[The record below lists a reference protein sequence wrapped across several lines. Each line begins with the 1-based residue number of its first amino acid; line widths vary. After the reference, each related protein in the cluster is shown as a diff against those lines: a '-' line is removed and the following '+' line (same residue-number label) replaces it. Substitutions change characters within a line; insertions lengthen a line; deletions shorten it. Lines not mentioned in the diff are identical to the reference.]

1 VSTKRYLVTGGA
13 GFIGSHMVRH
23 LLEQGCQVTVL
34 DNLSTGQSSNLTE
47 VLDRLRFVEGS
58 VASAA
63 DVEQAVREADGIV
76 HLAALPSVARSV
88 EEPLATHSENAT
100 GTVVVLDAAR
110 RAGIKVVYAGSSS
123 AYGDQEVAAKHEAL
137 RENPLSPYAA
147 SKLVGELYCRSFSHV
162 YGLPVVIT
170 RFFNVFGPRQ
180 VANSPYSGV
189 IAAFSRA
196 LLRGE
201 RPRVDGDGRQ
211 SRDFTF
217 VGDVVRG
224 VRLALETDLEGC
236 QVINVACGASHDLL
250 ELLDVLKRH
259 AGVDVEPTFGPPR
272 VGDVRHSMADIG
284 KARRLLGFEPRVSFE
299 DALAITFDWYKSAG
313 TV

>member
-1 VSTKRYLVTGGA
+1 VSSKRYLVTGGA
-13 GFIGSHMVRH
+13 GFIGSHLARH
-23 LLEQGCQVTVL
+23 FLEHGRQVSVL
-34 DNLSTGQSSNLTE
+34 DNLSTGKSSNLAD
-47 VLDRLRFVEGS
+47 VASDVRFVEGS
-58 VASAA
+58 VANPA
-63 DVEQAVREADGIV
+63 DVEQAVRDVHGIV

-88 EEPLATHSENAT
+88 EEPLATHQENAT
-100 GTVVVLDAAR
+100 GTAVVLDAAR

-123 AYGDQEVAAKHEAL
+123 AYGDQEVAAKHEEL

-162 YGLPVVIT
+162 YGLPVAIT

-224 VRLALETDLEGC
+224 VRLALETELAGC
-236 QVINVACGASHDLL
+236 QVINIACGASHDLL

-259 AGVDVEPTFGPPR
+259 AGVEVEPVFGPPR
-272 VGDVRHSMADIG
+272 VGDVRHSMADIA
-284 KARRLLGFEPRVSFE
+284 KARRLLGFEPEVSFE
-299 DALAITFDWYKSAG
+299 DALAITFDWYKSTG
-313 TV
+313 TA